1 MEANKKPL
9 KPLSREIT
17 LVFGQTGTGK
27 SQYTKRII
35 KQSKRVLVI
44 DPQDEYVGIHHC
56 ETEGELKEYVEKNS
70 KVFRVGVSD
79 LRLFDYCSDLIS
91 LCPDSLLIVEES
103 QRIIPPRAVLPESF
117 EDLIYRGRH
126 SGTSIHLIAQRPT
139 TVDIA
144 VRSQFHKLITF
155 RQTES
160 RDIDWILD
168 VSGYELEEE
177 IKHLEVM
184 EFIEINREGY
194 EKKKLEGF
202 VK

>member
-1 MEANKKPL
+1 MEPNPKRPTPFK
-9 KPLSREIT
+9 REIT

-35 KQSKRVLVI
+35 KQTKRVMVI
-44 DPQDEYVGIHHC
+44 DPQDEYEKIQHLD
-56 ETEGELKEYVEKNS
+56 TEGEIKAYLEKNP

-79 LRLFDYCSDLIS
+79 LRLFDACSDIIS
-91 LCPDSLLIVEES
+91 LCPESLFVIEES

-126 SGTSIHLIAQRPT
+126 SGTSIHLVAQRPT

-184 EFIEINREGY
+184 EYLEINREGY
-194 EKKKLEGF
+194 EKKRLEGF
-202 VK
+202 VR